1 MLDLQIALDT
11 HRQKI
16 DVENFDLTIREIISM
31 VRTGE
36 IKRSP
41 SYQRKFRWK
50 QDDESRLIE
59 SLLLGLP
66 IPNVFVATNPDG
78 SWELVDGLQRVSTV
92 LHFALDDSEEND
104 LTLIK
109 EMSRPSSLSLS
120 GLANLTPSTINASK
134 HSPKP
139 YNFSF

>member
-66 IPNVFVATNPDG
+66 IPMF
-78 SWELVDGLQRVSTV
+78 L
-92 LHFALDDSEEND
+92 
-104 LTLIK
+104 
-109 EMSRPSSLSLS
+109 
-120 GLANLTPSTINASK
+120 
-134 HSPKP
+134 
-139 YNFSF
+139 